1 MLPLLSSD
9 SSGSNGGSGGG
20 IRNSCGCSNNKGSST
35 SDGVKRVGCNSSGS
49 NNNSTTS
56 LHILTTAHTKRI
68 VTRTAHSSDSR
79 AHSHLLTARGRA
91 VFHVPTRLNEV
102 LYVVIV
108 IYT

>member
-1 MLPLLSSD
+1 MLPRLSSD
-9 SSGSNGGSGGG
+9 SSGGSGGG

-68 VTRTAHSSDSR
+68 VTRTAHIHILSCYTYTTYTYRSAYKKDS
-79 AHSHLLTARGRA
+79 
-91 VFHVPTRLNEV
+91 
-102 LYVVIV
+102 
-108 IYT
+108 